1 LFPKLVSA
9 DVADAATF
17 ANLLPGSS
25 CSELHHGSTNSSY
38 LQSDINVAAPEHRGQ
53 SSKVRFRPRIVRFET
68 NLFDAPVLPDCTA
81 PDKPAKIRFRT
92 NAVRFR
98 ANVFAGHRLF
108 LNQVETAARPDR
120 AEGTVDDFGFSTP
133 RPIAGLDGA
142 GGGKRGVDGSRLGQ
156 LHSSRRRQRHRYL
169 YRLRQQSGKRCARDE
184 PRVKRLW
191 LGG

>member
-1 LFPKLVSA
+1 LKISIAAAWAVSFYAARELGLGGRLSALFDWKSPSLPVSLFPKLVSA

-81 PDKPAKIRFRT
+81 PDKPTKIRFRT

-98 ANVFAGHRLF
+98 ANVFAAHRLF
-108 LNQVETAARPDR
+108 LNQVESAARPDR
-120 AEGTVDDFGFSTP
+120 AEGN
-133 RPIAGLDGA
+133 
-142 GGGKRGVDGSRLGQ
+142 SR
-156 LHSSRRRQRHRYL
+156 
-169 YRLRQQSGKRCARDE
+169 
-184 PRVKRLW
+184 
-191 LGG
+191 